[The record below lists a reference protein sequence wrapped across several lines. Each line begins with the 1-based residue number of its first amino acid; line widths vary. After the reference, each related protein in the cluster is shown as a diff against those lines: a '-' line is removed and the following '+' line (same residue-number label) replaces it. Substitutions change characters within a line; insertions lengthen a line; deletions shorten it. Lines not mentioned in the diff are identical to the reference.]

1 MAIELRNS
9 YYFHVFFGELL
20 MKKQMLLMASV
31 AVALVAMVA
40 VSDNVQAT
48 VFDGGTWA
56 ESHPDYDGGSYWGNR
71 TSADSAYNPGF
82 ALYYWLDES
91 GVPVDSQ
98 VTAAPGESFTVQ
110 LWVNNQSNQGRNKAS
125 GSTSSFSW
133 DPSVL
138 SGVSVNM
145 DTYQVYQDYQSASGS
160 NPSESTAPG
169 ALQLTYSGPSNHY
182 SYHAFN
188 GTSGAGGAS
197 NGWFGTDELVLD
209 DAATYLSTTNGGLV
223 ETLTFTVDAGA
234 SEGATTYVDFVYQAP
249 GQWGQQGWNGALRS
263 DYDPSQAL
271 QITVGSG
278 GGGGGGGGAAVPE
291 PSTLALL
298 GLAGLFGLAM
308 LRRRR

>member
-1 MAIELRNS
+1 
-9 YYFHVFFGELL
+9 

-31 AVALVAMVA
+31 AVALVAIVA
-40 VSDNVQAT
+40 ISGNVQAT
-48 VFDGGTWA
+48 VFDGGGWET
-56 ESHPDYDGGSYWGNR
+56 SHPDYDGGSYFGAR
-71 TSADSAYNPGF
+71 TSTDTAYNNNGQVM
-82 ALYYWLDES
+82 YYWLDES

-110 LWVNNQSNQGRNKAS
+110 LWVNNQSNQGGGNAS

-197 NGWFGTDELVLD
+197 NGFFGTDELVLD

-234 SEGATTYVDFVYQAP
+234 ADGATTYVDYIYQAP
-249 GQWGQQGWNGALRS
+249 GRWGQQGWNGAVRS
-263 DYDPSQAL
+263 AYDPSQAL
-271 QITVGSG
+271 LITVGSG

>member
-1 MAIELRNS
+1 
-9 YYFHVFFGELL
+9 
-20 MKKQMLLMASV
+20 MKKQMLLMACV
-31 AVALVAMVA
+31 AIALVAVVA

-48 VFDGGTWA
+48 VFDGGGWET
-56 ESHPDYDGGSYWGNR
+56 SHPDYDGGAYFGSR
-71 TSADSAYNPGF
+71 TSTDTAYNNSGQVM
-82 ALYYWLDES
+82 YYWLDES

-110 LWVNNQSNQGRNKAS
+110 LWVNNQSNQGRNNAS

-133 DPSVL
+133 DASVL
-138 SGVSVNM
+138 SGVSVNQ

-160 NPSESTAPG
+160 NPTESSAPG
-169 ALQLTYSGPSNHY
+169 ALQMTYSGSSNHY

-188 GTSGAGGAS
+188 GTSGAGGSS
-197 NGWFGTDELVLD
+197 NSFFGTSGLILD
-209 DAATYLSTTNGGLV
+209 DASTYLATTNGGLV

-234 SEGATTYVDFVYQAP
+234 ADGATTYVDYVYQAP
-249 GQWGQQGWNGALRS
+249 GQWGQQGWNGAIRS
-263 DYDPSQAL
+263 AYDPLQAL

-278 GGGGGGGGAAVPE
+278 GGGGGGGGAVPE

-298 GLAGLFGLAM
+298 GLGGLFALGM

>member
-1 MAIELRNS
+1 
-9 YYFHVFFGELL
+9 
-20 MKKQMLLMASV
+20 MKKQMLLMACV
-31 AVALVAMVA
+31 AVTLIAFVA
-40 VSDNVQAT
+40 VSGNVQAT
-48 VFDGGTWA
+48 VFDGGGWET
-56 ESHPDYDGGSYWGNR
+56 SHPDYDGGAYWGAR
-71 TSADSAYNPGF
+71 TSTDTSYNNSGQVM
-82 ALYYWLDES
+82 YYWLDES

-110 LWVNNQSNQGRNKAS
+110 LWVNNQSNQGRNNAN

-138 SGVSVNM
+138 SGVSVNQ

-160 NPSESTAPG
+160 NPSESSAPG
-169 ALQLTYSGPSNHY
+169 ALQMTYSGSSNHY

-188 GTSGAGGAS
+188 GTSGAGGSS
-197 NGWFGTDELVLD
+197 NSFFGTSGLILD
-209 DAATYLSTTNGGLV
+209 DASTYLGTTNGGLV

-234 SEGATTYVDFVYQAP
+234 SDGDTTYVDYVYQAP

-263 DYDPSQAL
+263 AYDPSQAL
-271 QITVGSG
+271 LITVGSG
-278 GGGGGGGGAAVPE
+278 GGGGEGGAVPE

-298 GLAGLFGLAM
+298 GLGGLFALGM